1 MKLWK
6 KILIG
11 VLVIAVIGIGAVV
24 YGLFKVQKLYTE
36 KIAPDMVRYTQM
48 TTAEQDKYIISR
60 MEDLT
65 TMIAG
70 EDKDGK
76 GKAVVEAM
84 EKNPELRQAGIGWGR
99 AVCATIIKDD
109 EDLSSRL
116 TPVQK
121 AQYKKEADGLDDKS
135 KHFQEK
141 MRQAGLLNK

>member
-1 MKLWK
+1 
-6 KILIG
+6 
-11 VLVIAVIGIGAVV
+11 
-24 YGLFKVQKLYTE
+24 
-36 KIAPDMVRYTQM
+36 M
-48 TTAEQDKYIISR
+48 TTAEQDKYVISR

-84 EKNPELRQAGIGWGR
+84 EKNPELRQAGIVWGR

-121 AQYKKEADGLDDKS
+121 AQYQKEADDLDDKS